1 MSSKTDKGKR
11 RTITLTGRAPVSI
24 FEAEW
29 PVTAK
34 GNGDSYGSGDYS
46 RYQQA
51 QQQGEI
57 DVYCLRVRRHT
68 DGRTLVYGV
77 LDAAPVWTGSEDH
90 RGGVLLAGG
99 EDVAAAIRSVG
110 EECEIPDSV
119 IRECIADLP
128 AEEI

>member
-1 MSSKTDKGKR
+1 MGKTKDKR

-24 FEAEW
+24 VEAEW
-29 PVTAK
+29 PVIAK
-34 GNGDSYGSGDYS
+34 GDGDSYGSRDYS
-46 RYQQA
+46 RHQQA
-51 QQQGEI
+51 RSRGEI
-57 DVYCLRVRRHT
+57 DVYCLRARRHA

-77 LDAAPVWTGSEDH
+77 LVAASAWTGSEDR

-99 EDVAAAIRSVG
+99 EDVATAIRSVG

-119 IRECIADLP
+119 IRECLADLP